1 MGQMI
6 NVTVSRQTGDDQSA
20 ENLSYEV
27 PYEEGMTVL
36 MALEYLYQNY
46 TVAYRHSC
54 DIGLCTIC
62 MMRIN
67 GKPKMACKEI
77 LNEPQDLVIEPSR
90 NHPVLRDLAC
100 DFDKKQKG

>member
-1 MGQMI
+1 MGQTI
-6 NVTVSRQTGDDQSA
+6 NVTVSRQTGEDQSP
-20 ENLSYEV
+20 ENLTYEV

-36 MALEYLYQNY
+36 MALESLYQGHA
-46 TVAYRHSC
+46 VAYRHSC

-90 NHPVLRDLAC
+90 NHPVLRDLVC
-100 DFDKKQKG
+100 DYDKNRKG